1 MNIYGIIILCI
12 LLYFATFGT
21 CFFIASAEYKPK
33 LMKIFL
39 GLLTFGIATIIMFF
53 RNKIILKKYPY
64 IRADFYNKFN
74 NLVMSDQEVYN
85 MINHFYLSDQHVAVI
100 DGTTRYSQE
109 VYDALRKYTLNKYLP
124 EIKEIDD
131 KLL

>member
-64 IRADFYNKFN
+64 IRADLYDKFKRIIG
-74 NLVMSDQEVYN
+74 DQESYDI
-85 MINHFYLSDQHVAVI
+85 INHFYLFDQHVAVV
-100 DGTTRYSQE
+100 DGVTRYSQE
-109 VYDALRKYTLNKYLP
+109 VYDALRKHMLDTYLP